1 MNIDKLFS
9 SSFKLF
15 NATISSIL
23 PFIVLY
29 SIFFILVNYFFGFS
43 ANSENYLLLSPNVN
57 DLISLLITYII
68 NLFYSILIIEFIFS
82 KMNAQKITFNINYII
97 ISAYRIT
104 GLYFIIFI
112 PAIIISMSLVPIIPI
127 ADILLLTIP
136 ILYFITFFSQYLIIE
151 KQYNIIGSIIMSHT
165 IIKDNLSKVFILI
178 FLNIMFIML
187 MLYLSIII
195 GQFLPM
201 ANAILLNVQ
210 LYFIS
215 IFNIQFYYIINS
227 NHQVFPDINE

>member
-43 ANSENYLLLSPNVN
+43 TNSENYLLLSPNVN

-82 KMNAQKITFNINYII
+82 KMNAQKITVNINYII

-127 ADILLLTIP
+127 ADILLLAIP

-151 KQYNIIGSIIMSHT
+151 KQYNIIGSIIVSYT

-195 GQFLPM
+195 GQFLPI

-227 NHQVFPDINE
+227 NHQVSPNINE